1 MSHSVQ
7 SHLRV
12 SPNEYDIQIRRFI
25 PGYEEMLD
33 TVCRYLRY
41 LATRGEKE
49 MLITELGSGTGG
61 LIPQVARALP
71 DASIVAI
78 DCDAD
83 MVEVARNR
91 LGSFSK
97 QVRYITE
104 TFDRGLS
111 SGCDAVIASLAL
123 HHILVR
129 STKTALYKQ
138 IFSTLAH
145 NGVFINAD
153 AAVDQDG
160 SLSGFA
166 YDAWIDHMVANGIDR
181 NRAVDHLHAWQME
194 DRYFSLTEELEMLKE
209 AGFKQVD
216 ILWRRGPIAV
226 IAAMKSP

>member
-12 SPNEYDIQIRRFI
+12 SPNEYDVQIRRFI
-25 PGYEEMLD
+25 PGYEEMLA
-33 TVCRYLRY
+33 TVCRYLGY
-41 LATRGEKE
+41 LAERGEKE
-49 MLITELGSGTGG
+49 TLITELGSGTGG
-61 LIPQVARALP
+61 STLQVARALP
-71 DASIVAI
+71 DASIVAV

-83 MVEVARNR
+83 MVEVSRNR
-91 LGSFSK
+91 LGPFSK
-97 QVRYITE
+97 QVRYITDA
-104 TFDRGLS
+104 FDRAPG
-111 SGCDAVIASLAL
+111 SGSDAVIASLAL

-129 STKTALYKQ
+129 STKTDLYKQ
-138 IFSTLAH
+138 IFSSLAH

-166 YDAWIDHMVANGIDR
+166 YDAWKDYMVANGI
-181 NRAVDHLHAWQME
+181 NRDHAVDHLRIWQME
-194 DRYFSLTEELEMLKE
+194 DRYFSLIEELEMLME

-226 IAAMKSP
+226 IAAMKLP